1 MMRPFAILGSG
12 AAIPATDATWEN
24 RVPAAM
30 KRRDP
35 RIWKMAY
42 AASAQALAGAHGKPR
57 SLCVATA
64 LGALDETKS
73 FLDGVFSDGF
83 GSPRNFIASVHNSM
97 AGKLA
102 MEFSIDGP
110 NLTLCDGPNSFAS
123 AIAAAALLTTESLP
137 CLVVAVDESIPLLRA
152 LAPYVPKECALGSE
166 SMACEGAV
174 ALLLDNHQPG
184 NAASVRAVASTPVGA
199 RTPEDCAGDCVQQFG
214 KAGAQVEFAGAQS
227 WFLVPALRVHAAL
240 SDGVPG
246 TRIVASYSFSS
257 KACAAI
263 EVTI

>member
-1 MMRPFAILGSG
+1 MMRPFTILGSG

-42 AASAQALAGAHGKPR
+42 AASSQALSNTCFKPR

-110 NLTLCDGPNSFAS
+110 NLTLCDGPNSLAS
-123 AIAAAALLTTESLP
+123 AIAAAALITADSLP
-137 CLVVAVDESIPLLRA
+137 CLVVAVNESIPLLRD
-152 LAPYVPKECALGSE
+152 LAPFVPKECALGSE
-166 SMACEGAV
+166 SIAHEGAV
-174 ALLLDNHQPG
+174 ALLLDNPQPDKS
-184 NAASVRAVASTPVGA
+184 ASIRALASTPIGA
-199 RTPEDCAGDCVQQFG
+199 QTPEDCAGECARKFG
-214 KAGAQVEFAGAQS
+214 NTGAQVEFVNTPL

-240 SDGVPG
+240 CAGVAG

-263 EVTI
+263 EVAV

>member
-1 MMRPFAILGSG
+1 MMRPLTILGSG

-35 RIWKMAY
+35 RIWRMAY
-42 AASAQALAGAHGKPR
+42 AAAAQALTGARSKPQ

-110 NLTLCDGPNSFAS
+110 NLTFCDGPNSFAS
-123 AIAAAALLTTESLP
+123 AIAAASLLSADLLP
-137 CLVVAVDESIPLLRA
+137 CLVVAVDESIPLLRD
-152 LAPYVPKECALGSE
+152 LAAHLPKECALGSE
-166 SMACEGAV
+166 STAHEGAV
-174 ALLLDNHQPG
+174 ALLLDNLQPEF
-184 NAASVRAVASTPVGA
+184 ASSVRAVASTPVGA
-199 RTPEDCAGDCVQQFG
+199 RTPEDCAADCVKQFG
-214 KAGAQVEFAGAQS
+214 KAGAQVEFTGGQS
-227 WFLVPALRVHAAL
+227 WFLVPALRVYAAL
-240 SDGVPG
+240 SAGVSG
-246 TRIVASYSFSS
+246 THVVESYSFSS

-263 EVTI
+263 EVAV